1 MFERTQRDSCS
12 RSRNNGLG
20 VLLVMT
26 LLLMSI
32 FCVSCKR
39 DSRDVSQQAGDGT
52 VYERRV
58 LGFSLKFPEDWDGR
72 YVVKESESS
81 VSFFSKRVHDAYPN
95 FGRLFTIERM
105 IGELV
110 TEEDMQQA
118 PVPGKIVAR
127 GNGYTYFVRFPSD
140 VQYPPDDEELSRD
153 YLGMYEQVSEVCGT
167 LSLLPVAGPKPVNRG
182 FKVVGSSF
190 FTVEVPREWDVKA
203 SQETPLCWDVYSEGT
218 IIGSIELVPYGT
230 VKAAGDSRRQEY
242 VSSESF
248 RRTAR
253 ITLDHRYAD
262 ARRMKAIRGS
272 FKFVEGPFTVVDL
285 LSNAQYYLA
294 LGGTKVFGKI
304 EGFDTQDG
312 KLVAVRVRAMRLV
325 GEEAGGEPADRPRIE
340 DLNEIRTYPL
350 DFGVYIAP
358 LVPPHYRTYGT
369 YEIFLLDEDF
379 IARHPGYDDF
389 FYDFIAGRDGNLKMV
404 LGHYVPR

>member
-1 MFERTQRDSCS
+1 MERKLRDS
-12 RSRNNGLG
+12 RSRSRSNGPG
-20 VLLVMT
+20 VLLVVT
-26 LLLMSI
+26 LLVAFT
-32 FCVSCKR
+32 FCVSCKP
-39 DSRDVSQQAGDGT
+39 DSQDVSQETPDGT
-52 VYERRV
+52 VYENRV
-58 LGFSLKFPEDWDGR
+58 LGFSVRFPEDWKGR
-72 YVVKESESS
+72 YVVKESEGS

-110 TEEDMQQA
+110 TEEDMEQA

-127 GNGYTYFVRFPSD
+127 GNGYTYLVRFPSD
-140 VQYPPDDEELSRD
+140 VQYLPGDEQLSRD

-167 LSLLPVAGPKPVNRG
+167 LSLLPAGGPKAVNRG

-190 FTVEVPREWDVKA
+190 FTVEVPRTWDLKA
-203 SQETPLCWDVYSEGT
+203 SQEAPLCWDVYSEGT
-218 IIGSIELVPYGT
+218 VIGSIELVPYGT
-230 VKAAGDSRRQEY
+230 VKPAGDSRRQEY

-253 ITLDHRYAD
+253 IALDPRYAD
-262 ARRMKAIRGS
+262 ARRMKAIRES
-272 FKFVEGPFTVVDL
+272 FRFVEGPFTVVDL
-285 LSNAQYYLA
+285 LSNAERYLA
-294 LGGTKVFGKI
+294 LGGTRVFGKI

-312 KLVAVRVRAMRLV
+312 TPVAVRVRVMRLV
-325 GEEAGGEPADRPRIE
+325 GGEAGGEPADRPRIE

-369 YEIFLLDEDF
+369 YEMFLLDEDF
-379 IARHPGYDDF
+379 IERHPDYDEF
-389 FYDFIAGRDGNLKMV
+389 FYDFIVGRAGDLKIV